1 MRVIALLFWLKTK
14 SNQPMAAPS
23 MNRPTTFVTFDIYI
37 YIITGHRVCVCV
49 CAMCMYSVHSLLL
62 WLYTVQ
68 WRWVGCC
75 CRCACQWRDR
85 SCCTVPV
92 CTTTLFQILCQNV
105 QCAVCAVPSP
115 LAHKWRPV
123 DHHGSDQWSCT
134 GVFQIT
140 DEVMTTIGD
149 ISETPTVTR

>member
-1 MRVIALLFWLKTK
+1 MCVIALLFWLKTK
-14 SNQPMAAPS
+14 LNQPMAAPS

-49 CAMCMYSVHSLLL
+49 CMYSVHSQLL

-75 CRCACQWRDR
+75 CRCACQCSGEIAAAAR
-85 SCCTVPV
+85 CQCVPQHHFRFCV
-92 CTTTLFQILCQNV
+92 KMFSVPCVLC
-105 QCAVCAVPSP
+105 P
-115 LAHKWRPV
+115 LHWLTSGKLEL
-123 DHHGSDQWSCT
+123 DDQWSCT

-149 ISETPTVTR
+149 ISETLTVTR

>member
-1 MRVIALLFWLKTK
+1 MCVIALLFWLKTK

-37 YIITGHRVCVCV
+37 YIITGHRVCVC
-49 CAMCMYSVHSLLL
+49 AMCMYSVHSLLL

-75 CRCACQWRDR
+75 CRCACQCSGEIAAAAR
-85 SCCTVPV
+85 CQCVPQHYFRFCV
-92 CTTTLFQILCQNV
+92 KMFSVPCVLC
-105 QCAVCAVPSP
+105 P
-115 LAHKWRPV
+115 LHWLTSGKLEL
-123 DHHGSDQWSCT
+123 DDQWSCT

-140 DEVMTTIGD
+140 DEVMTTIGVGD
-149 ISETPTVTR
+149 ISETLTVRR